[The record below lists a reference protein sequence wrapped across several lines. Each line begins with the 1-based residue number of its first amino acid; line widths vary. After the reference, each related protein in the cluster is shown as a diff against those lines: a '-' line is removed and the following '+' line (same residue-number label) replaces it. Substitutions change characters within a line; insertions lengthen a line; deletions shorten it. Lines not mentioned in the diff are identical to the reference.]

1 VAVPPHPEAS
11 LLLRR
16 SLLPLGCGGLA
27 ALVTLVLGVFTA
39 PGIDAP
45 SHLFQT
51 WLYAHGGFEIWNNY
65 WYAGRYEFVNYSM
78 LYYAVAAHVGQLGVL
93 VPAGG
98 VLGGSFAV
106 VCRREWGT
114 AARGP
119 SIAFAATAPF
129 IMMVGGTYPFFAG
142 AAAAMA
148 ALMLV
153 QRGRRLRFGLA
164 TFVTLAFSPLAF
176 SILCALLAG
185 ALLGQRRPFDV
196 LRRQRVAFAAV
207 VLVFVVG
214 VLLQRAFPSQ
224 GWYPY
229 DLWDAFLVLVF
240 SLAGLW
246 IAGTQAN
253 TRTLR
258 ALFMAYL
265 ALNLMAFLLKGPIGS
280 NPSRLFA
287 IAGAPM
293 LWLAANVGPRRR
305 LVVVPIIALAV
316 AVQVGPKV
324 RDAYSAWENPAASR
338 AYWKPALKFIA
349 DHRQQLSGYRVEAVS
364 TWGHWDA
371 YYIANQRVPLA
382 RGWFRQ
388 EDFPQND
395 LLYRDRLTPGV
406 FQHWLR
412 SLGVRYVLLPDAPLD
427 YSSVREARLLR
438 SGRSGLVVVSQ
449 TPHWTFYE
457 LPSATPI
464 VTAPPGRHAQLTYFG
479 QQRVVLWTSGP
490 GRYVVRVRYTPYRRA
505 LPSSACLSPTAD
517 GMTAVTTHMLGFVQM
532 DIDTD
537 ASTVAASAAAD
548 ETASC

>member
-1 VAVPPHPEAS
+1 MAVPFLEAFP
-11 LLLRR
+11 LLRR
-16 SLLPLGCGGLA
+16 NLLPLTCGGLA
-27 ALVTLVLGVFTA
+27 ALITLALGLFTA

-51 WLYAHGGFEIWNNY
+51 WLYSHGGFEIWNNY

-78 LYYAVAAHVGQLGVL
+78 LYYAVASHVGQLGVL
-93 VPAGG
+93 VPAGA
-98 VLGGSFAV
+98 VLGGSFAL
-106 VCRREWGT
+106 VCRREWGA

-119 SIAFAATAPF
+119 SIAFAVTAPF
-129 IMMVGGTYPFFAG
+129 IMMVGGTYPFYGG
-142 AAAAMA
+142 AAAALA

-153 QRGRRLRFGLA
+153 QRRRRLLFALA
-164 TFVTLAFSPLAF
+164 TFATLAFSPLAF
-176 SILCALLAG
+176 SILVALLAG
-185 ALLGQRRPFDV
+185 ALLGQQRPWEA
-196 LRRQRVAFAAV
+196 LRSQRVAFAAV
-207 VLVFVVG
+207 VLVFVTG

-229 DLWDAFLVLVF
+229 DLWDAFIVLVF

-246 IAGTQAN
+246 IAGTQAS
-253 TRTLR
+253 TRSLR

-265 ALNLMAFLLKGPIGS
+265 ALNLIAFLLKGPIGS

-305 LVVVPIIALAV
+305 LVVFPIIAAAV
-316 AVQVGPKV
+316 ALQVGPKV

-338 AYWKPALKFIA
+338 AYWNPALKFIA
-349 DHRQQLSGYRVEAVS
+349 QHRQDMSGYRVEAVS

-395 LLYRDRLTPGV
+395 SLYQDRLTPV
-406 FQHWLR
+406 EFQHWLR

-438 SGRSGLVVVSQ
+438 SGLSGLNVIGHSR
-449 TPHWTFYE
+449 HWTFYE
-457 LPSATPI
+457 LPAATPI
-464 VTAPPGRHAQLTYFG
+464 VTPPPGRRAELTYLG

-505 LPSSACLSPTAD
+505 LPSSACLSATAD
-517 GMTAVTTHMLGFVQM
+517 GMTAVTTHMLGYVQL
-532 DIDTD
+532 DIDAD
-537 ASTVAASAAAD
+537 ASTLAASAATD
-548 ETASC
+548 STGDC